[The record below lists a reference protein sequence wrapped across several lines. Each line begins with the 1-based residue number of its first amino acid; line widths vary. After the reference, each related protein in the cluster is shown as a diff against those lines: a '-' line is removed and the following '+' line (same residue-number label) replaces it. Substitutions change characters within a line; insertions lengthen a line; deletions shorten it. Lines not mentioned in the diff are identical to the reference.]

1 MEKKKTYVGQS
12 VVKRDAMALMTG
24 KPVYTDDIAPKDC
37 LIVKVLRS
45 PHAHAWIE
53 EIDKTRALSVPGI
66 ETILTWE
73 DSPQKRFTMAGQT
86 YPEPSP
92 YDRLI
97 LDRRMRFVGDVAAIV
112 AGTSEEAVDRAL
124 KAIKVNYQVLEPVLD
139 MRTAKDNPVL
149 VHPEENWESLCP
161 VGADNQRNLCA
172 SGDDIHGDVEGILAS
187 CAQDLSCK
195 AEPAGHDGNLPHL
208 YIYGCLWTAERNLL
222 YSGALPC
229 AADSGSCLEYSQVPD
244 PGDKAPNRWRLWGQA
259 DGGFRGIPGSGDLGD
274 RQTG

>member
-149 VHPEENWESLCP
+149 VHQESVSYTHLT
-161 VGADNQRNLCA
+161 
-172 SGDDIHGDVEGILAS
+172 
-187 CAQDLSCK
+187 
-195 AEPAGHDGNLPHL
+195 LP
-208 YIYGCLWTAERNLL
+208 TTSR
-222 YSGALPC
+222 
-229 AADSGSCLEYSQVPD
+229 V
-244 PGDKAPNRWRLWGQA
+244 
-259 DGGFRGIPGSGDLGD
+259 
-274 RQTG
+274 